1 MRTSALV
8 MAAALVAPPTP
19 SPDRPHEA
27 PAQKRAEPGGRVHS
41 EGGSRTT
48 LLIAGGAVVAF
59 AGGLGIGSLRRRAPR
74 RRTAGP
80 GGGGGRGAGARRGGR
95 GGGGGGGRGR
105 GRRGRRT
112 PRRIRPS
119 RRHLRRTPR
128 RR

>member
-27 PAQKRAEPGGRVHS
+27 PAQKRAEPGERVHS

-59 AGGLGIGSLRRRAPR
+59 AGGVGIGSLRRRSLR
-74 RRTAGP
+74 RRTAAPVAVAEPGAATAEAATTPHAAPHPTEPAGPAPHAAAP
-80 GGGGGRGAGARRGGR
+80 GGGGAARPGA
-95 GGGGGGGRGR
+95 
-105 GRRGRRT
+105 
-112 PRRIRPS
+112 
-119 RRHLRRTPR
+119 
-128 RR
+128 

>member
-59 AGGLGIGSLRRRAPR
+59 AGGPGSGRRRGPR
-74 RRTAGP
+74 PRAG
-80 GGGGGRGAGARRGGR
+80 GGRPACGGGRGAGAGGRGSR
-95 GGGGGGGRGR
+95 GGGGPRRGR
-105 GRRGRRT
+105 GGRRRRT
-112 PRRIRPS
+112 PRRIR
-119 RRHLRRTPR
+119 
-128 RR
+128 